1 MDQSLIVLI
10 LIGLGAGIG
19 SGLFGI
25 GGGVI
30 IVPALVFLLGFSQ
43 HRATGT
49 SLAVLL
55 PPVGIAAVFEYYRN
69 DNVDW
74 KAGLIIALSMLLG
87 AWLGALISNRLSG
100 PVLRLLFSGFLIF
113 LGIYSS
119 STALKRIGELR
130 RAGTFTWFTPTL
142 E

>member
-1 MDQSLIVLI
+1 MEQSFIILI

-25 GGGVI
+25 GGGVV

-55 PPVGIAAVFEYYRN
+55 PPVGIAAVYEYYRN
-69 DNVDW
+69 GNVDW
-74 KAGLIIALSMLLG
+74 KAGLIVALSMLLG
-87 AWLGALISNRLSG
+87 AWLGALVSNRLSG
-100 PVLRLLFSGFLIF
+100 PILRLLFSGFLIC

-119 STALKRIGELR
+119 VTALRRIAELR
-130 RAGTFTWFTPTL
+130 RTGDFSWFTPNL

>member
-1 MDQSLIVLI
+1 MDQSFIVLI

-74 KAGLIIALSMLLG
+74 KAGLIIAFSMLLG
-87 AWLGALISNRLSG
+87 AWLGALVSNRLSG

-113 LGIYSS
+113 LGVYSS
-119 STALKRIGELR
+119 STALKRIAELR
-130 RAGTFTWFTPTL
+130 RSGTFSWFTTKL